1 MGRAE
6 GKRKNRE
13 NGEGTSLED
22 LVACI
27 NGCLFISLHVATI
40 LVLFLFKIDTL
51 NFDLEKKTDNDKCLK
66 KFKQCNSF

>member
-27 NGCLFISLHVATI
+27 NACLFISLHVATI
-40 LVLFLFKIDTL
+40 LVLFHFKVSRAYFT
-51 NFDLEKKTDNDKCLK
+51 F
-66 KFKQCNSF
+66 

>member
-40 LVLFLFKIDTL
+40 LVLFLF
-51 NFDLEKKTDNDKCLK
+51 
-66 KFKQCNSF
+66 

>member
-13 NGEGTSLED
+13 NGEGASLED

-27 NGCLFISLHVATI
+27 NGCLFISLYVVTI
-40 LVLFLFKIDTL
+40 LVLFLSKVSRYD
-51 NFDLEKKTDNDKCLK
+51 
-66 KFKQCNSF
+66 KFKKM

>member
-40 LVLFLFKIDTL
+40 LVLFLFKVRTVLYIL
-51 NFDLEKKTDNDKCLK
+51 IW
-66 KFKQCNSF
+66 S

>member
-13 NGEGTSLED
+13 NGEGASLED

-40 LVLFLFKIDTL
+40 LVFFLFNVSTL
-51 NFDLEKKTDNDKCLK
+51 NFGLVQKTDNDKCL
-66 KFKQCNSF
+66 